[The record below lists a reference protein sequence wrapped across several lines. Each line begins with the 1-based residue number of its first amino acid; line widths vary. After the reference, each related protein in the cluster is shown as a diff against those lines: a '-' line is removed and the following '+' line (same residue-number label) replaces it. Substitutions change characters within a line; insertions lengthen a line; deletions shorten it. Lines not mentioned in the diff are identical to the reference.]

1 MKQPPQSRILNP
13 KPASDGFLVGKNWDD
28 PKLYAAV
35 PLAGS
40 TTKLVIIHE
49 GKQLKV
55 CRNEQAARN
64 FIAKHKRSNRGW
76 TGKTSGTLNLM
87 GESFQRTLTFL
98 PNLIK
103 IKE

>member
-1 MKQPPQSRILNP
+1 MKQPQKIHILDP
-13 KPASDGFLVGKNWDD
+13 KPSIDGFLVGKNWDD

-64 FIAKHKRSNRGW
+64 FIAKHKRGNR
-76 TGKTSGTLNLM
+76 
-87 GESFQRTLTFL
+87 R
-98 PNLIK
+98 
-103 IKE
+103 

>member
-64 FIAKHKRSNRGW
+64 FIAKHKRSNRKL
-76 TGKTSGTLNLM
+76 TGKDFWNS
-87 GESFQRTLTFL
+87 ESDGREFSEDIDISAQ
-98 PNLIK
+98 PD
-103 IKE
+103 

>member
-64 FIAKHKRSNRGW
+64 FITKHKRSNRFDW
-76 TGKTSGTLNLM
+76 EDFWNS
-87 GESFQRTLTFL
+87 ESDGREFSRH
-98 PNLIK
+98 
-103 IKE
+103 